1 MINLGNIVILMSRL
15 GINTVTTPSLHFV
28 EALRPNGTDI
38 AGYEEDAMLGTGSQG
53 IMVIKRTNQNERD
66 AFIRNQMQQTGSDA
80 QTVIRGDVN
89 TNQYYNGMVTSTELG
104 VRRLAPDTA
113 RQQSVLLQPTAA
125 AYDRVTDS
133 ILIGAANSIKRL
145 SPDLQP
151 KGEVNHPWFGRLH
164 TIDMIPGTR
173 EALVT
178 SASMDMLHII
188 NADSGELVSEFSL
201 WDRFPCYN
209 QQGQLVV
216 RQGVQPDFNI
226 SEPESNIVR
235 VAPDG
240 LGLHHS
246 RLPLHINSAIMAEPG
261 KVLFTAFKTGTLYE
275 YDLNTG
281 FLTPVLDGMGA
292 PHLIIRAGEGFMVT
306 DTIGET
312 VVNLRR
318 DYSVASS
325 FRFSSLGGKK
335 PGLEG
340 ERWLQSAMP
349 LNNGLVAAVD
359 SPRSSLHLIDPVA
372 KTRRSIP
379 FDNNWAVQTF
389 LPLGN

>member
-1 MINLGNIVILMSRL
+1 MSKL
-15 GINTVTTPSLHFV
+15 GININTMPSLSSV
-28 EALRPNGTDI
+28 EALRSGSIDVGSFP
-38 AGYEEDAMLGTGSQG
+38 EDAMLGSGCQG
-53 IMVIKRTNQNERD
+53 LMVVKRTNQNERD
-66 AFIRNQMQQTGSDA
+66 QFIRKQMEKTGSDA
-80 QTVIRGDVN
+80 QSVIRSDVN
-89 TNQYYNGMVTSTELG
+89 TNQYYHGVITSFDLG
-104 VRRLAPDTA
+104 QDVLSPETA
-113 RQQSVLLQPTAA
+113 LHKFVLLQPTAA
-125 AYDRVTDS
+125 AFDRESDS
-133 ILIGAANSIKRL
+133 ILIGAANRIHRFT
-145 SPDLQP
+145 PDLYVR
-151 KGEVNHPWFGRLH
+151 GDLSHPWFGRLH

-188 NADSGELVSEFSL
+188 NADSGEMVSEFSM

-209 QQGQLVV
+209 QQGQLVL
-216 RQGVQPDFNI
+216 REGVQPDFRI
-226 SEPESNIVR
+226 TEPESNIVR

-261 KVLFTAFKTGTLYE
+261 KVLFTAFKTGALYE

-281 FLTPVLDGMGA
+281 GLSTVLEGMGA
-292 PHLIIRAGEGFMVT
+292 PHLIIRSQDGYMVT

-312 VVNLRR
+312 VINLRP

-325 FRFSSLGGKK
+325 VNYSSLGGKK
-335 PGLEG
+335 PGLEA

-349 LNNGLVAAVD
+349 LPNGLVAAVD
-359 SPRSSLHLIDPVA
+359 SPRSSLHLIDPKA
-372 KTRRSIP
+372 QTRRSIP
-379 FDNNWAVQTF
+379 FDHNWAVQTF